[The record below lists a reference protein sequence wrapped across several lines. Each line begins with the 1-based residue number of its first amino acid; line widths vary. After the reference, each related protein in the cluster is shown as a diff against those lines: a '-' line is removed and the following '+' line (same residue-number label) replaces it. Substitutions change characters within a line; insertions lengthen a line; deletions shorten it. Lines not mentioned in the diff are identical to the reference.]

1 MKRLFYVSLIS
12 LPFFFASCGGNTSE
26 KTETTTTTEESAAP
40 ADTASAQDIAR
51 EMSVKAIPGI
61 DTVKLS
67 NEINI
72 TGNDQMKFSANLF
85 KVKAGETVTL
95 NFKNIGTQPKKF
107 MAHNVVILNQ
117 GADENAFAEA
127 ALAAKDNDYI
137 PASLS
142 SEIVKHTK
150 LLGPGES
157 DKITF
162 TLTDKGAYHFFCSFP
177 GHHTIM
183 TGNIVAE

>member
-1 MKRLFYVSLIS
+1 MKKLIYVSLIGVP
-12 LPFFFASCGGNTSE
+12 LFLASCGGNQS
-26 KTETTTTTEESAAP
+26 ETTTTTTETSATT
-40 ADTASAQDIAR
+40 DTGASAQDIAR
-51 EMSVKAIPGI
+51 EMSVKSIPGL
-61 DTVKLS
+61 DTVQLS
-67 NEINI
+67 NDITL

-95 NFKNIGTQPKKF
+95 DFKNIGTQPKKF

-117 GADENAFAEA
+117 GADETAFAEA
-127 ALAAKDNDYI
+127 ALTAKDNDYI
-137 PASLS
+137 PANLS
-142 SEIVKHTK
+142 SEIVKNTK

-177 GHHTIM
+177 GHHTVM
-183 TGNIVAE
+183 TGTIVAE